1 MRQSIKTFILLL
13 FIISNNN
20 LFSKDPYP
28 KNPNIDILN
37 YSFELHLNDSNNII
51 YGVANIK
58 LNIKPSEKNVRLD
71 LISQSNSGNGM
82 AVKKVLF
89 NGNEISY
96 SHLNDEININ
106 TENVKYSSSDVIT
119 IKYSGIPITGLIIG
133 PNMHGDRTFFS
144 DNWPN
149 KARNWLP
156 LVDHPYDKS
165 TSEFIIIAPDHYQV
179 ISNGLL
185 VEESN
190 LDNNLKKTHWRQSVP
205 ISCWLYAIGVA
216 EFAVD
221 YVDYFEGKSIQTWVY
236 KQDRDKGFYDFKV
249 PTKHTLEFFSD
260 YVGPFAYEKLA
271 NVQSN
276 SVKGGMESATAIFYS
291 DVSVTGDRST
301 RWRNVIIHEVAHQ
314 WFGNCVTEYDW
325 DDVWLSEGFATY
337 FTLMFREHAYGR
349 DDFVQGLLNAKD
361 RVFDFYEKD
370 KNASI
375 VHDNL
380 KDMKDV
386 LTYSLQ
392 YQKGAWVLHML
403 RNYVGEEAFRKGIR
417 NYYNK
422 YFNSNTTTEEFKIEI
437 EKTSGLDLDTFFNQ
451 WLYNGGNIILDGAW
465 KYDSKKK
472 QIYFEIDQVQND
484 GYYFEMPLE
493 IGLVFDDKNLYKIE
507 TINLEKSN
515 RRYYISSEYK
525 PIDIII
531 DPNTK
536 LLAKWNFDK
545 IN

>member
-1 MRQSIKTFILLL
+1 MKHIYF
-13 FIISNNN
+13 F
-20 LFSKDPYP
+20 LFSLLPYTILAKDPYP

-37 YSFELHLNDSNNII
+37 YKFEIHLNDTSDII
-51 YGVANIK
+51 YGSADIA
-58 LNIKPSEKNVRLD
+58 LNIKDSEDRVRLD
-71 LISQSNSGNGM
+71 LISQGKDGM
-82 AVKKVLF
+82 GMEVKKVTF
-89 NGNEISY
+89 NGSEVSY
-96 SHLNDEININ
+96 SHDNDVLLIE
-106 TENVKYSSSDVIT
+106 TGVLEYSSRDIINVV
-119 IKYSGIPITGLIIG
+119 YSGMPITGLIIG

-165 TSEFIIIAPDHYQV
+165 TAEFVVIAPNHYQV

-185 VEESN
+185 VEETN
-190 LDNNLKKTHWRQSVP
+190 LNKELKKTHWKQSVP
-205 ISCWLYAIGVA
+205 ISCWLYALGVA

-236 KQDRDKGFYDFKV
+236 KQDRDNGFYDFKI
-249 PTKHTLEFFSD
+249 PTKHTMEFFSD
-260 YVGPFAYEKLA
+260 YIGPFAYEKLA

-291 DVSVTGDRST
+291 DVSVTGDRSV
-301 RWRNVIIHEVAHQ
+301 RWRNVVIHEVAHQ

-349 DDFVQGLLNAKD
+349 DDFVNGLNDAK
-361 RVFDFYEKD
+361 RLVYNHYKTD
-370 KNASI
+370 KESSI
-375 VHDNL
+375 VHNNL

-403 RNYVGEEAFRKGIR
+403 RNYVGEDNFRKGIR
-417 NYYNK
+417 NYYKK
-422 YFNSNTTTEEFKIEI
+422 YYNSTTTTNQFKTEM
-437 EKTSGLDLDTFFNQ
+437 EVVSGMNLDTFFDQ
-451 WLYNGGNIILDGAW
+451 WLYKGGNMVLDGNW
-465 KYDSKKK
+465 KFDEKKGR
-472 QIYFEIDQVQND
+472 IEVNLNQVQND
-484 GYYFEMPLE
+484 GYLFEMPVELG
-493 IGLVFDDKNLYKIE
+493 ISYNDKNLEKIQ
-507 TINLEKSN
+507 TVKLEKEKG
-515 RRYYISSEYK
+515 RFYIASDNK
-525 PIDIII
+525 PISIKI

-536 LLAKWNFDK
+536 LLAIWDFNEIK
-545 IN
+545 

>member
-1 MRQSIKTFILLL
+1 MKHIYF
-13 FIISNNN
+13 F
-20 LFSKDPYP
+20 LFSLLPYTILAKDPYP

-37 YSFELHLNDSNNII
+37 YKFEIHLNDTSDII
-51 YGVANIK
+51 YGSADIA
-58 LNIKPSEKNVRLD
+58 LNIKDSEDRVRLD
-71 LISQSNSGNGM
+71 LISQGKDGM
-82 AVKKVLF
+82 GMEVKKVTF
-89 NGNEISY
+89 NGSEVSY
-96 SHLNDEININ
+96 SHDNDVLLIE
-106 TENVKYSSSDVIT
+106 TGVLEYSSRDIINVV
-119 IKYSGIPITGLIIG
+119 YSGMPITGLIIG

-165 TSEFIIIAPDHYQV
+165 TAEFVVIAPNHYQV

-185 VEESN
+185 VEETN
-190 LDNNLKKTHWRQSVP
+190 LNKELKKTHWKQSVP
-205 ISCWLYAIGVA
+205 ISCWLYALGVA

-236 KQDRDKGFYDFKV
+236 KQDRDNGFYDFKI
-249 PTKHTLEFFSD
+249 PTKHTMEFFSD
-260 YVGPFAYEKLA
+260 YIGPFAYEKLA

-291 DVSVTGDRST
+291 DVSVTGDRSV
-301 RWRNVIIHEVAHQ
+301 RWRNVVIHEVAHQ

-349 DDFVQGLLNAKD
+349 DDFVNGLNDAK
-361 RVFDFYEKD
+361 RLVYNHYKTD
-370 KNASI
+370 KESSI
-375 VHDNL
+375 VHNNL

-403 RNYVGEEAFRKGIR
+403 RNYVGEDNFRKGIR
-417 NYYNK
+417 NYYKK
-422 YFNSNTTTEEFKIEI
+422 YYNSTTTTNQFKTEM
-437 EKTSGLDLDTFFNQ
+437 EVVSGMNLDTFFDQ
-451 WLYNGGNIILDGAW
+451 WLYKGGNMVLDGSW
-465 KYDSKKK
+465 KFDEKKGR
-472 QIYFEIDQVQND
+472 IEVNLNQVQND
-484 GYYFEMPLE
+484 GYLFEMPVELG
-493 IGLVFDDKNLYKIE
+493 ISYNDKNLEKIQ
-507 TINLEKSN
+507 TVKLEKEKG
-515 RRYYISSEYK
+515 RFYIASDSK
-525 PIDIII
+525 PISIKI

-536 LLAKWNFDK
+536 LLAIWDFNEIK
-545 IN
+545 

>member
-1 MRQSIKTFILLL
+1 MYFYKKPLLL
-13 FIISNNN
+13 IFFLCIALNI
-20 LFSKDPYP
+20 FSKDPYP

-37 YSFELHLNDSNNII
+37 YSFELHLNDSTDII
-51 YGVANIK
+51 YGTANIK
-58 LNIKPSEKNVRLD
+58 LSIKPNEDNVRLD
-71 LISQSNSGNGM
+71 LISKNKEGKGM
-82 AVKKVLF
+82 SVENILF
-89 NGNEISY
+89 NGKEIPY
-96 SHLNDEININ
+96 SHVDNVINID
-106 TENVKYSSSDVIT
+106 TRGIVYSISDMITVKYE
-119 IKYSGIPITGLIIG
+119 GIPITGLIIG

-165 TSEFIIIAPDHYQV
+165 TTDFIIIAPNHYQV

-185 VEESN
+185 VEETN
-190 LDNNLKKTHWRQSVP
+190 INKDLKKTHWRQSVP

-221 YVDYFEGKSIQTWVY
+221 YVDYFDGKSIQTWVY
-236 KQDRDKGFYDFKV
+236 KQDRDNGFYDFKV

-291 DVSVTGDRST
+291 DVSVTGERSV

-349 DDFVQGLLNAKD
+349 DDFVMGLNNAKEN
-361 RVFDFYEKD
+361 VYNFYKD
-370 KNASI
+370 NKDAPI
-375 VHDNL
+375 IHDNL

-386 LTYSLQ
+386 LSYSLQ

-403 RNYVGEEAFRKGIR
+403 RNYIGEDAFRQGIR
-417 NYYNK
+417 NYYKK
-422 YFNSNTTTEEFKIEI
+422 YFNLNTTTDQFKYEM
-437 EKTSGLDLDTFFNQ
+437 EKVSNVDLDKFFDQ
-451 WLYNGGNIILDGAW
+451 WLYKGGMLIIDSDW
-465 KYDSKKK
+465 KYNEKNS
-472 QIYFEIDQVQND
+472 EIEISMDQVQDD
-484 GYYFEMPLE
+484 GYLFDMPIEIMLTFEN
-493 IGLVFDDKNLYKIE
+493 KSSKIE
-507 TINLEKSN
+507 SIQLDKKSKKFI
-515 RRYYISSEYK
+515 ISSENK
-525 PIDIII
+525 PKEIKI
-531 DPNTK
+531 DPSVK
-536 LLAKWNFDK
+536 LLARWS
-545 IN
+545 INELK

>member
-1 MRQSIKTFILLL
+1 MYFYKKPLLL
-13 FIISNNN
+13 IFLFFFTLN

-37 YSFELHLNDSNNII
+37 YSFELNLNDSSDII
-51 YGVANIK
+51 YGTANIK
-58 LNIKPSEKNVRLD
+58 LSIRPNEDNVRLD
-71 LISQSNSGNGM
+71 LISKNKEGRGM
-82 AVKKVLF
+82 SVENILF
-89 NGNEISY
+89 NGKEIPY
-96 SHLNDEININ
+96 THVDNVINID
-106 TENVKYSSSDVIT
+106 TRGIVYSISDMITVKYE
-119 IKYSGIPITGLIIG
+119 GIPVTGLIIG

-165 TSEFIIIAPDHYQV
+165 TTDFIIIAPNHYQV

-185 VEESN
+185 VEETN
-190 LDNNLKKTHWRQSVP
+190 INKDLKKTHWRQSVP

-221 YVDYFEGKSIQTWVY
+221 YVDYFDGKSIQTWVY
-236 KQDRDKGFYDFKV
+236 KQDRDNGFYDFKV

-291 DVSVTGDRST
+291 DVSVTGERSV

-349 DDFVQGLLNAKD
+349 DDFVMGLNNAKEN
-361 RVFDFYEKD
+361 VYNFYKD
-370 KNASI
+370 NKDAPI
-375 VHDNL
+375 IHDNL

-386 LTYSLQ
+386 LSYSLQ

-403 RNYVGEEAFRKGIR
+403 RNYIGEDAFRQGIR
-417 NYYNK
+417 NYYKK
-422 YFNSNTTTEEFKIEI
+422 YFNLNTTTDQFKFEM
-437 EKTSGLDLDTFFNQ
+437 EKVSNVNLDKFFDQ
-451 WLYNGGNIILDGAW
+451 WLYKGGMLIIDSDW
-465 KYDSKKK
+465 KYNEKNS
-472 QIYFEIDQVQND
+472 EIEISMDQVQDD
-484 GYYFEMPLE
+484 GYLFDMPIEIMLTFEN
-493 IGLVFDDKNLYKIE
+493 KSSKIE
-507 TINLEKSN
+507 SIQLDKKTKKFI
-515 RRYYISSEYK
+515 ISSENK
-525 PIDIII
+525 PKEIKI
-531 DPNTK
+531 DPSVK
-536 LLAKWNFDK
+536 LLARWS
-545 IN
+545 INELK

>member
-1 MRQSIKTFILLL
+1 MRQISFL
-13 FIISNNN
+13 FF
-20 LFSKDPYP
+20 LFSSFTLIAKDPYP

-37 YSFELHLNDSNNII
+37 YKFHLNLNDTTDII
-51 YGVANIK
+51 HGSALITLSIK
-58 LNIKPSEKNVRLD
+58 ESEPRVRLD
-71 LISQSNSGNGM
+71 LVSQDQKGKGM
-82 AVKKVLF
+82 KVHGVTF
-89 NGNEISY
+89 NGREVAY
-96 SHLNDEININ
+96 THRD
-106 TENVKYSSSDVIT
+106 NVLLIETGGVGYSSSDNINVE
-119 IKYSGIPITGLIIG
+119 YSGDPITGLIIG

-165 TSEFIIIAPDHYQV
+165 TAEFIVVAPNHYQV

-185 VEESN
+185 VEETN
-190 LDNNLKKTHWRQSVP
+190 LNKNFKKTHWKQSVP
-205 ISCWLYAIGVA
+205 ISCWLYALGVA
-216 EFAVD
+216 EFAID

-236 KQDRDKGFYDFKV
+236 KQDRDKGFYDFKI

-291 DVSVTGDRST
+291 DVAVTGDRSV
-301 RWRNVIIHEVAHQ
+301 RWRNVVIHEVAHQ

-349 DDFVQGLLNAKD
+349 DDFVNGLNDAKNL
-361 RVFDFYEKD
+361 VYNHYKTD
-370 KNASI
+370 KESSI

-403 RNYVGEEAFRKGIR
+403 RNYIGEDNFREGIR
-417 NYYNK
+417 KYYKK
-422 YFNSNTTTEEFKIEI
+422 YYNSNTTTDEFKKEMEVI
-437 EKTSGLDLDTFFNQ
+437 SGMDLDLFFDQ
-451 WLYNGGNIILDGAW
+451 WLYKGGNIVLDGGW
-465 KYDSKKK
+465 SYDERKRRV
-472 QIYFEIDQVQND
+472 EVNLNQVQDD
-484 GYYFEMPLE
+484 GYIFKMPLE
-493 IGLVFDDKNLYKIE
+493 LGIYYEDENLFKLE
-507 TINLEKSN
+507 TVKLEKEKG
-515 RRYYISSEYK
+515 RFYIATDTK
-525 PIDIII
+525 PKNIKI
-531 DPNTK
+531 DPFTK
-536 LLAKWNFDK
+536 LLAIWDFNEIK
-545 IN
+545 

>member
-1 MRQSIKTFILLL
+1 MRQILFL
-13 FIISNNN
+13 FF
-20 LFSKDPYP
+20 LFSSFALIAKDPYP

-37 YSFELHLNDSNNII
+37 YKFHLNLNDTTDII
-51 YGVANIK
+51 HGSALITLSIK
-58 LNIKPSEKNVRLD
+58 ESEPRVRLD
-71 LISQSNSGNGM
+71 LVSQDKKGKGM
-82 AVKKVLF
+82 KVHGVTF
-89 NGNEISY
+89 NGKEVAY
-96 SHLNDEININ
+96 THKD
-106 TENVKYSSSDVIT
+106 NVLLIETGGLGYSSSDNINVE
-119 IKYSGIPITGLIIG
+119 YSGDPITGLIIG

-165 TSEFIIIAPDHYQV
+165 TSEFIVVAPNHYQV

-185 VEESN
+185 VEETN
-190 LDNNLKKTHWRQSVP
+190 LNRNFKKTHWKQSVP
-205 ISCWLYAIGVA
+205 ISCWLYALGVA
-216 EFAVD
+216 EFAID

-236 KQDRDKGFYDFKV
+236 KQDRDKGFYDFKI

-260 YVGPFAYEKLA
+260 YIGPFAYEKLA

-291 DVSVTGDRST
+291 DVAVTGDRSV
-301 RWRNVIIHEVAHQ
+301 RWRNVVIHEVAHQ

-349 DDFVQGLLNAKD
+349 DDFVNGLNEAKK
-361 RVFDFYEKD
+361 RVYSHYKTD
-370 KNASI
+370 KESSI

-403 RNYVGEEAFRKGIR
+403 RNYIGEDNFREGIR
-417 NYYNK
+417 TYYKK
-422 YFNSNTTTEEFKIEI
+422 YYNSNTTTEEFKKEM
-437 EKTSGLDLDTFFNQ
+437 EFVSGMDLDFFFDQ
-451 WLYNGGNIILDGAW
+451 WLYNGGNIILDGGW
-465 KYDSKKK
+465 SYDERKRRVEVN
-472 QIYFEIDQVQND
+472 INQVQDD
-484 GYYFEMPLE
+484 GYIFKMPLE
-493 IGLVFDDKNLYKIE
+493 LGIYYEDENLFKLQ
-507 TINLEKSN
+507 TVKLEKEKG
-515 RRYYISSEYK
+515 RFYIATDTK
-525 PIDIII
+525 PKNIKI
-531 DPNTK
+531 DPFTK
-536 LLAKWNFDK
+536 LLARWDFNEIK
-545 IN
+545 